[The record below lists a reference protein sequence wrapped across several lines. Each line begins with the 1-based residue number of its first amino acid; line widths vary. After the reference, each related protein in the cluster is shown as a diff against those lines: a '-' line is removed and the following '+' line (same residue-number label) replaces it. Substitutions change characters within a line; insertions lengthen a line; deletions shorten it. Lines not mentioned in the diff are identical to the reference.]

1 MAEKMTSEIQCPQC
15 AKLVDPQARFC
26 KYCGVDLALAAVL
39 AERDMTVLKEVQT
52 MGQIAPELLV
62 PRLGDYMLENG
73 IIKEQDLQ
81 QALDFQ
87 KMKASEGESILVGQ
101 ALLELGLVDRE
112 ILDQAITKQILQL
125 QFVLSE
131 PNLRL
136 EKRVQERTRELQRAL
151 DRLSELNQLKSNFI
165 ANISHELRTPLTH
178 IKGYVD
184 LIIGGG
190 FGPLSA
196 EQIEAMDVIQNAE
209 LRLENLIEDL
219 IQFSLAAQGELRI
232 ILQPVDLNKLID
244 QILRNLRQKARLRQ
258 ISLIS
263 NLSPQLPLV
272 QADEE
277 KISWVLMHLI
287 DNALKFTHQGGE
299 VRIDTLL
306 DKVAVRVAV
315 IDNGIGIPSD
325 RLTEIFE
332 PFHQLDG
339 SSTRKYNG
347 TGLGLAMVRRI
358 LEGHQTQIEAHSI
371 MGQGSRFEF
380 SLALADIGKTD
391 ENGDSR
397 IQSLEHTAW

>member
-1 MAEKMTSEIQCPQC
+1 MTSEIQCPQC
-15 AKLVDPQARFC
+15 AKPVDPQARFC

-81 QALDFQ
+81 QALNFQ
-87 KMKASEGESILVGQ
+87 KRKANEGESILVGQ
-101 ALLELGLVDRE
+101 ALLELGLIDRE

-136 EKRVQERTRELQRAL
+136 EKQVQERTRELQRAL
-151 DRLSELNQLKSNFI
+151 DRMSELNQLKSNFI

-178 IKGYVD
+178 IEGYVE
-184 LIIGGG
+184 LMIVGG
-190 FGPLSA
+190 FGVLSA
-196 EQIEAMDVIQNAE
+196 EQMEAMDVIQNAE

-219 IQFSLAAQGELRI
+219 IQFSLAAQGELSI
-232 ILQPVDLNKLID
+232 ILQPVDLNGLID
-244 QILRNLRQKARLRQ
+244 RILYNFRQKARIRK

-263 NLSPQLPLV
+263 NLFPQLPLV

-287 DNALKFTHQGGE
+287 DNALKFTHHGGE
-299 VRIDTLL
+299 VQIDTLL
-306 DKVAVRVAV
+306 KDDAVSVAV

-358 LEGHQTQIEAHSI
+358 LEGHKTQIEAHSI

-380 SLALADIGKTD
+380 SLALADIGKTG
-391 ENGDSR
+391 ENDSR
-397 IQSLEHTAW
+397 IQSMNQTAW